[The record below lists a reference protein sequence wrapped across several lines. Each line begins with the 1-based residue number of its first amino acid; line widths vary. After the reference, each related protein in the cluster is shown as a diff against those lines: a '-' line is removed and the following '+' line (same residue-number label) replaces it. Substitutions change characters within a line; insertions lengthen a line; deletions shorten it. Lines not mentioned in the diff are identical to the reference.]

1 MSKQTK
7 IEWPNSTTKK
17 RKRVERMEEKVNS
30 ENNTRRID
38 EQSLIGW
45 LNKGGEDEEKGEKC
59 SVQEHTTS
67 SSTYARGPC
76 KAPIAADS
84 VHTFSPIL
92 DFKLTREQDEII
104 NNEHESILVNGV
116 PGSAKTTTLCLR
128 LVNKISNKSGP
139 KYNIILLAK
148 VSNVMSELVERIEK
162 YLPNITFVQP
172 SNSGSSRITAE
183 YNGHC
188 IELSNSSA
196 FIHSQLQFYYNEKK
210 PKYFEYEYNGM
221 VKQKHVTS
229 LRDIA
234 KEFTLLE
241 KIYNFLIKQ
250 NQMKFKLKN
259 GNAINKII
267 FDEVQDFTQTQACMI
282 LSITENAKDI
292 SFEGYGDILQ
302 SIWYKFE
309 NNKYTKGYPPTSI
322 CIFKKIENIKEYP
335 LSKCFRCPYHHCEL
349 LKRINKDANKRY
361 NRKEIESI
369 HSENDH
375 DKPMYF
381 MHGNITNNEEAEKTA
396 QQIYTIITEV
406 MKHDESI
413 KAEDIVI
420 TASSINNNSVFE
432 KLESIL
438 KKNDIKSVL
447 YQTKSENGDN
457 TTIDMNKLKEDKC
470 SNCNRKF
477 KKKRNNCKKCGTLR
491 KTNKIALISG
501 HGFKGGERR
510 CVIVFGISEM
520 ALPKQNRPGMP
531 NELNDISLCNVLCS
545 RSQKYMFI
553 GSNSSPS
560 RYLTNN
566 IYNLGDVLYI
576 AQDFSQYL
584 KNINVDRQNPKFLK
598 KLCKSH
604 NKKNI
609 ADIRDISTKSTEK
622 SSEKFYKL
630 LQQIAIND
638 LMMPELYKK
647 VSEKLTQINGNDN
660 NNNLPLQKLLKNIND
675 KLNTPDK
682 NELTVTAIS
691 DSYDEYECVDEL
703 LNECVNIDVNNIGEP
718 CKIAYNSMTNLL
730 GHLPN
735 IYIEIKQ
742 QGNFWHCL
750 QKIANNNNI
759 LYIDEE
765 KYPICNILKDN
776 FKSHTMI
783 EGISSGQ
790 LFEIIENNIN
800 YKKKGLKP
808 KIVDLYGHRQEDH
821 KLLLL
826 PSYFEN
832 ISYYKDIISKTTNN
846 ECWNTCLLYD
856 YIYTPT
862 YIQSSHMINNSD
874 EYFTGQLDNSISNMQ
889 RYFMNINNLKIEI
902 PCKKIKYNETDE
914 KLLHKELLLPKA
926 IKEYPCSIT
935 GRIDAHS
942 NNTLYEFKMSTN
954 EGQHKPW
961 LLQVILYCMIGIQPF
976 ALNVGGHY
984 GEELD
989 HESFRT
995 VEIYNFITGQKY
1007 NIAIDFNKLAT
1018 YKTVLFEEILTEFN
1032 YHTKLKNKFLNNIET
1047 ELFI

>member
-1 MSKQTK
+1 
-7 IEWPNSTTKK
+7 
-17 RKRVERMEEKVNS
+17 MEEKVNN

-38 EQSLIGW
+38 EPSLIGW
-45 LNKGGEDEEKGEKC
+45 LNRGGEDEEKGEKC
-59 SVQEHTTS
+59 SVQEHTTT

-162 YLPNITFVQP
+162 YLPNITFVHQ
-172 SNSGSSRITAE
+172 SMSRRTAE

-196 FIHSQLQFYYNEKK
+196 FINSQLQFYYNEKK
-210 PKYFEYEYNGM
+210 PKYFEYEYKGM

-229 LRDIA
+229 LQDIA
-234 KEFTLLE
+234 SNYILLE

-267 FDEVQDFTQTQACMI
+267 FDEVQDFSQTQACMI
-282 LSITENAKDI
+282 LSITENSKDI

-322 CIFKKIENIKEYP
+322 CIFKKIGNIKEYP
-335 LSKCFRCPYHHCEL
+335 LSKCFRCPYWHCEF
-349 LKRINKDANKRY
+349 LKRINKEANKRY
-361 NRKEIESI
+361 NRKEVESI
-369 HSENDH
+369 HSENDN

-432 KLESIL
+432 KLEPIL

-447 YQTKSENGDN
+447 YQTKSKNGDN
-457 TTIDMNKLKEDKC
+457 ATIDMDKLKEDKC

-520 ALPKQNRPGMP
+520 ALPKQNRPGTP
-531 NELNDISLCNVLCS
+531 NELNDISLCNVVCS

-553 GSNSSPS
+553 GSNYSPS

-584 KNINVDRQNPKFLK
+584 KNINVDRHNPKFLK
-598 KLCKSH
+598 KLCKLH

-675 KLNTPDK
+675 KLHTPDK

-691 DSYDEYECVDEL
+691 DSCDEYECFDEL
-703 LNECVNIDVNNIGEP
+703 LNECVNIDVTDIGQP
-718 CKIAYNSMTNLL
+718 CKITYNSMTNLL

-742 QGNFWHCL
+742 QGNFLHCL

-776 FKSHTMI
+776 FNIRKML
-783 EGISSGQ
+783 EGISRDQ
-790 LFEIIENNIN
+790 LFEKFENNPK
-800 YKKKGLKP
+800 YKKTELLKY
-808 KIVDLYGHRQEDH
+808 IVNLYGCRPEGD

-995 VEIYNFITGQKY
+995 VEIYNFITGKKY